1 MLSAH
6 AMDREILVACRRLRR
21 GATAGEIAEVLDR
34 VGIDGAPHARTV
46 ERHLMGLTEL
56 GLVERSA
63 EIRGDRPVKVWK
75 IRICPPVTETVHHPA

>member
-1 MLSAH
+1 MLSTH

-21 GATAGEIAEVLDR
+21 AATAGEIAEVLAR
-34 VGIDGAPHARTV
+34 VGIDAAPHARTV

-63 EIRGDRPVKVWK
+63 EIRDDRATKVWK